1 MAFRGKVSNRTFVF
15 VAAALLC
22 VIAGLAV
29 GRLPL
34 LLARGAPAQ
43 IAAHDPPT
51 QGVKVHGWWTID
63 VFSGT
68 RLVST
73 RQFENACLTVNQ
85 IGNAE
90 PCSFSSPAQLTSGY
104 RESTGRSMS
113 AAPRRVT

>member
-1 MAFRGKVSNRTFVF
+1 MAFRGKVSNRTFMF

-51 QGVKVHGWWTID
+51 QGFTLHGWWPID
-63 VFSGT
+63 VFRGPQ
-68 RLVST
+68 LVSP
-73 RQFENACLTVNQ
+73 RQFETASLTVNQ
-85 IGNAE
+85 IGNGCHA
-90 PCSFSSPAQLTSGY
+90 ALATQLT
-104 RESTGRSMS
+104 
-113 AAPRRVT
+113 